1 MMTLIIENEDRQPLR
16 YVLAKNALHENIG
29 RLGSLVH
36 DGIVAV
42 AVLVLGFRREPM
54 PVGDQHLVDL

>member
-1 MMTLIIENEDRQPLR
+1 MSLIIEHEDRQLLR
-16 YVLAKNALHENIG
+16 YVLAKSALHENVR
-29 RLGSLVH
+29 RLRSLVH

-54 PVGDQHLVDL
+54 PVGDQHLADL